1 MEMKEEDGNAEQRK
15 SEIAAKPNV
24 YYTQHELAVMKR
36 EERLQKEIG
45 NMMREEWED
54 KSVIES
60 EKTDFI
66 SVSGVDRESMFHF
79 KDRSAALQNQKQTQ

>member
-1 MEMKEEDGNAEQRK
+1 
-15 SEIAAKPNV
+15 
-24 YYTQHELAVMKR
+24 
-36 EERLQKEIG
+36 
-45 NMMREEWED
+45 MMREEWED

-79 KDRSAALQNQKQTQ
+79 KDKSAALQNQKQTQ